1 MFKSLLAIGVLL
13 ASGLIHAAEIDDAV
27 YTVNFTDK
35 HNKIIGFEEL
45 EVGNM
50 SYGGI
55 GSMKDKNKI
64 SNCVIDVDDPLAP
77 PIPIEIYSATDSD
90 TFVSV
95 FTISKIRDTF
105 HMIISLK
112 YEEDFST
119 ENAIKINDKCT
130 IANNVATLIDVNWA
144 GDINVGEKKTIK
156 LPNNNELY
164 MEVIE
169 GYPEP

>member
-13 ASGLIHAAEIDDAV
+13 GSGLLHAAEIQNTD
-27 YTVNFTDK
+27 YTVSFTDK
-35 HNKIIGFEEL
+35 HNKITGL
-45 EVGNM
+45 QLLNVGSI
-50 SYGGI
+50 SYGAA
-55 GSMKDKNKI
+55 GSMKDSNKI

-77 PIPIEIYSATDSD
+77 PMPIEIYSAADSD

-105 HMIISLK
+105 HVIISLK

-164 MEVIE
+164 MEVLE
-169 GYPEP
+169 GYPE

>member
-13 ASGLIHAAEIDDAV
+13 SSGLLQAAEIQQTD

-35 HNKIIGFEEL
+35 HNKMTGL
-45 EVGNM
+45 QLLNVGSI

-55 GSMKDKNKI
+55 GSMKDPNKV

-77 PIPIEIYSATDSD
+77 PVPIEIYSAADSD
-90 TFVSV
+90 MFVSV

-105 HMIISLK
+105 HVIISLK

-130 IANNVATLIDVNWA
+130 IANNVSTLIDVNWA

-164 MEVIE
+164 MEVLE
-169 GYPEP
+169 GYPE

>member
-1 MFKSLLAIGVLL
+1 MFKSFLAVSVLAL
-13 ASGLIHAAEIDDAV
+13 SGLIHAAEIEDTV
-27 YTVNFTDK
+27 YTINFTDK
-35 HNKIIGFEEL
+35 HNKIIGFESL
-45 EVGNM
+45 DVGNI
-50 SYGGI
+50 SNSGI
-55 GSMKDKNKI
+55 GFIKDDNKI
-64 SNCVIDVDDPLAP
+64 SDCVIDVDDPLAP
-77 PIPIEIYSATDSD
+77 PAPIQIYSATDAN

-95 FTISKIRDTF
+95 YTISRIRDTF
-105 HMIISLK
+105 HVIISLK

-169 GYPEP
+169 GYQ